1 MIDGIKINT
10 AITVAVN
17 PPVKQLT
24 IDNKIEMIIT
34 KIKITLKIMIMLYP

>member
-10 AITVAVN
+10 PITVAVN
-17 PPVKQLT
+17 PSVKQLT